1 MLSRFSQGLVPLLAA
16 GVLLYGL
23 HRGCDVYGAFL
34 QGAKKGLR
42 TLVSIFPAMLAMLTA
57 LAMARASGL
66 VELLAHSLAPV
77 LAPLGVPAECLP
89 LALLRPFSGSGAL
102 ALGAE
107 LIRQAGPESPAG
119 LVAAVMLGSSE
130 TSVYCIALY
139 SAAVGAKHTR
149 WALWAALIGDLA
161 AFLAA
166 AWAVRLLLL

>member
-1 MLSRFSQGLVPLLAA
+1 MLSRLSQGLVPLLAA

-23 HRGCDVYGAFL
+23 HRGCDVYAAFL
-34 QGAKKGLR
+34 QGAKKGLG

-66 VELLAHSLAPV
+66 VDLLAHSLAP
-77 LAPLGVPAECLP
+77 LLTPLGVPAECLP

-102 ALGAE
+102 SIGAE
-107 LIRQAGPESPAG
+107 LIHQAGPESPAG

-139 SAAVGAKHTR
+139 SAAVGAKNTR

-166 AWAVRLLLL
+166 AWAVRLLL